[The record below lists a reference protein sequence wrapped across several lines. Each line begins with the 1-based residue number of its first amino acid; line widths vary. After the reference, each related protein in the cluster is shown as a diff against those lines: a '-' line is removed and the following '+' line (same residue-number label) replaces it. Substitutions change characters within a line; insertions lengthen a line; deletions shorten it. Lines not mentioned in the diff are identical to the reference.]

1 MTHNDPHPAN
11 ANEGIYDLAKYRS
24 GDLIVD
30 HKAKKCAGEHS
41 DDAGSDH
48 REIRKALIAAEMTGL
63 ELLGFVFYGENI
75 HQGRYYSK
83 RAQRGYQYYNKYD
96 TRIQANSSKLSQNE
110 NRKLET
116 RNNRR
121 GRKD

>member
-11 ANEGIYDLAKYRS
+11 ADEGIYDLAKYRS

-48 REIRKALIAAEMTGL
+48 REIRHIETTEEETDKKNYEIVDTEECLDGCQVFLFTFCGRQQIESRGGSAGGEEAVADAADD
-63 ELLGFVFYGENI
+63 
-75 HQGRYYSK
+75 
-83 RAQRGYQYYNKYD
+83 AQ
-96 TRIQANSSKLSQNE
+96 NSS
-110 NRKLET
+110 
-116 RNNRR
+116 
-121 GRKD
+121 